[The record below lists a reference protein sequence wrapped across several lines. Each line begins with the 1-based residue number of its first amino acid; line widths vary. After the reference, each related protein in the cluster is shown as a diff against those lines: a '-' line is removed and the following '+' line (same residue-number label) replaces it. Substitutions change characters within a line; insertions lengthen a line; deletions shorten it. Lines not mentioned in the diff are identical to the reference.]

1 MKFAKFVL
9 IILLAAEARAAI
21 TVTPSTLG
29 NLFLATEA
37 VSIPVTSS
45 GAITWTVTNYWGSVV
60 ATGSGSPI
68 VPGLNIPGYYDVEI
82 KDGTTI
88 LKTSFGIVTPATIG
102 PNSRFGTTTH
112 FAQFHDQSV
121 IPLLAR
127 AGIKHIR
134 DDQYWAHIENPKGTF
149 NYPAKF
155 TNYMAATS
163 TNGIAPLSTLLWSN
177 KFYDYEFGDFTAP
190 HSDAGRAGY
199 ANYALNVLNKYP
211 QIKEAEVWNEYN
223 AGTFILGPATANK
236 PLYYKLMLQK
246 VHETIKPSHPNVRLV
261 AGATVPVAHGFLK
274 NLFAQGAMPYLDAV
288 SVHYPSAVEVDISE
302 LKRLIREANGG
313 QEKPIWVTEF
323 SAGSRNE
330 AAPDVTA
337 SYTAQTAV
345 RMLGAG
351 VERIYYYL
359 EIDDGLFPLWGL
371 FGGSPDARGK
381 FRPHPAGIAYAN
393 VIRQLDGAVYQ
404 SRYGTSPSIYA
415 FKFLK
420 GTQPVSVLWSNRPV
434 WVKLATTSDIVVTDQ
449 MGGSRTIQ
457 PVSGSVFLKLTKDV
471 QYVSGSVT
479 NAVEIDNDLLADSV
493 SGYSKTSGTNG
504 WSYGWAAL
512 ASTAQWNPASFQPMA
527 WAIWNSDNY
536 RWIKAGASYP
546 FANGSQMHP
555 TGNWAIRRWASNYA
569 GAAALEGELSRGA
582 SGDGVGIRIFV
593 DGAEVHNQ
601 TLAPNQKSSYSVPV
615 TLAVGSKVDFTINQA
630 GESSFDATGFTS
642 RIIKPLPPLS
652 APQNLR
658 IAPNNLGAPN
668 NLRIIL

>member
-9 IILLAAEARAAI
+9 IILLAADARAAI

-29 NLFLATEA
+29 NLFLTTET

-45 GAITWTVTNYWGSVV
+45 GPITWTVTNYWGAVV

-68 VPGLNIPGYYDVEI
+68 VPGINVPGYYAVEI
-82 KDGTTI
+82 IDGATV
-88 LKTSFGIVTPATIG
+88 LKTSFGIVAPATIG

-155 TNYMAATS
+155 TNYMAAAS

-211 QIKEAEVWNEYN
+211 QLKEAEVWNEYN
-223 AGTFILGPATANK
+223 AGSFIKGPATANK

-261 AGATVPVAHGFLK
+261 AGSTVPVAHGFLK

-288 SVHYPSAVEVDISE
+288 SVHYPGSAVEVDIE
-302 LKRLIREANGG
+302 GVRDLIKAANGG

-345 RMLGAG
+345 RMLVAG

-359 EIDDGLFPLWGL
+359 EIDDGSFPLWGL

-381 FRPHPAGIAYAN
+381 FRPHPSGIAYAN

-420 GTQPVSVLWSNRPV
+420 GTQLVSVLWSNRPA
-434 WVKLATTSDIVVTDQ
+434 WVKLTTTSDIVVTDQ
-449 MGGSRTIQ
+449 MGGTRT
-457 PVSGSVFLKLTKDV
+457 VSGTVFLELTKDI
-471 QYVSGSVT
+471 QYAVGPVTSV
-479 NAVEIDNDLLADSV
+479 VEINNDLLADSV
-493 SGYSKTSGTNG
+493 SGYSKTAGVNG

-512 ASTAQWNPASFQPMA
+512 TSAAPWNPASFQPMA
-527 WAIWNSDNY
+527 WAIWGSDNY
-536 RWIKAGASYP
+536 RWIKPGTSYP
-546 FANGSQMHP
+546 FASGAQMHP
-555 TGNWAIRRWASNYA
+555 SGNWAIRRWVSNYA
-569 GAAALEGELSRGA
+569 GPATLEGELSRGA

-593 DGAEVHNQ
+593 DGLEAYNQ
-601 TLAPNQKSSYSVPV
+601 ILAPGQKISYSVPV
-615 TLAVGSKVDFTINQA
+615 TLAAGSKIDFTVNCRA
-630 GESSFDATGFTS
+630 ESSFDATGFTS
-642 RIIKPLPPLS
+642 RIIKPLPPS

-658 IAPNNLGAPN
+658 MVPNNLSAPN